1 MDQQDKRTKEL
12 ADRIQNFGSDTREV
26 LDSRLARIGE
36 TMLQDYQQAR
46 KTRKDQKQAGE
57 QERLAYSS
65 MMASTRQNNQN

>member
-12 ADRIQNFGSDTREV
+12 ADRIQNFRSDTREV

-46 KTRKDQKQAGE
+46 KTRKDQKQVEE